1 MIHQFIFLAAV
12 NREIKFDVSPF
23 PQLFVWRLFHVF
35 SCAFAWSSF
44 VHTTPISTSNV
55 TVSFCQYGSLSA
67 KDILISELAGG
78 DRWAQK
84 KPPITRTSD
93 ISSTIRLITQ
103 GMKEGGREEYD
114 FPIDSSLRDNRGYHH

>member
-12 NREIKFDVSPF
+12 NREIKFEVSPF

-78 DRWAQK
+78 GRPAGGHRRSPQLHG
-84 KPPITRTSD
+84 PAISHLQSD
-93 ISSTIRLITQ
+93 
-103 GMKEGGREEYD
+103 
-114 FPIDSSLRDNRGYHH
+114 